1 MKYSLVFLCAGVGN
15 RMKQPVPKQYLLLS
29 GKQIFLHSLE
39 KIEQVKDI
47 SEVII
52 VGSREYFDTIRILLD
67 NRKYSKKV
75 IFVEGGQTRQE
86 SVYNGLKRVSHSGV
100 IIHEAA
106 RPFVTTDD
114 FDRLIRD
121 QHDNVTYAI
130 RIPFTVTSS
139 EGYTIATVFN
149 RDELLNIQ
157 LPQKFNTKLL
167 IEAHKYYFENN
178 VSFTDDSSLFTSYKE
193 KSVEF
198 IEGSEYN
205 VKITTQLDLLL
216 AEQIYNSIFLSREIL

>member
-1 MKYSLVFLCAGVGN
+1 MKYSLILLCAGMGN

-39 KIEQVKDI
+39 KIEHVKEI
-47 SEVII
+47 NEVII
-52 VGSREYFDTIRILLD
+52 VANRKYFKTIQTLLG

-75 IFVEGGQTRQE
+75 VFVEGGNTRQE
-86 SVYNGLKRVSHSGV
+86 SVYKGLQKVSSASV

-106 RPFVTTDD
+106 RPFVTSDD
-114 FDRLIRD
+114 FSRLINAK
-121 QHDNVTYAI
+121 QDNVSFAI
-130 RIPFTVTSS
+130 RIPFTVTASK
-139 EGYTIATVFN
+139 GDVITTVFN

-157 LPQKFNTKLL
+157 LPQKYDTEL
-167 IEAHKYYFENN
+167 ILKAHKYYFDSNI
-178 VSFTDDSSLFTSYKE
+178 SFTDDSSLLTTYKE
-193 KSVEF
+193 GSVCF

-205 VKITTQLDLLL
+205 IKITTQLDLLL